1 VIGAKSHIPVAGT
14 QLSVVHRLLS
24 LHTTGVNTQPVIAE
38 QLSVVHR
45 LPSLQVMVVW
55 VHVPPLQLSVVH
67 MSLSLQFI
75 GAPGEQTPLPLQVSA
90 IVQASPSS
98 HIIPAATGSPL
109 VQFPVPGSQPPWKQ
123 TGGAGQVFGLPDWQ
137 LPPEQ
142 ASFSVQAL
150 PSVQATPLFGDPG
163 SHVPLVGS
171 HTPSARQTLFDG
183 QLIVVPP
190 THTPAPSQ

>member
-1 VIGAKSHIPVAGT
+1 MPVAG
-14 QLSVVHRLLS
+14 LHVSVVPGFMS
-24 LHTTGVNTQPVIAE
+24 SQVTDGVNTQA
-38 QLSVVHR
+38 
-45 LPSLQVMVVW
+45 
-55 VHVPPLQLSVVH
+55 PPLQLSVVH
-67 MSLSLQFI
+67 MLLSLQTIGVCVHSPPLQLSVVHTLLSSQFI

-109 VQFPVPGSQPPWKQ
+109 VQLPLLGSQPPWKQ
-123 TGGAGQVFGLPDWQ
+123 TGGAGQVFGLPGWQ

-150 PSVQATPLFGDPG
+150 PSLHKTPLFGDPTL
-163 SHVPLVGS
+163 HVPLDGS